1 MNVRVL
7 TFPDG
12 EDPDCF
18 AKRVS
23 SDELAKYLKEESKDF
38 ISFKVSLLMKEAAQ
52 DPIKKAGLIRDIVKS
67 IAKIPDAIK
76 REVYVQDCSRIMDI
90 SEGVLF
96 NELAQLINKE
106 QNTPSKNR
114 SFQKEKPSGSL
125 SGNMMPIGGALYD
138 NESPYGPP
146 NESKPPKI
154 NVLDIYEREVIKL
167 LLMYGNEE
175 VDFIDWVNETDK
187 KGRVKLV
194 AQHYSNKVCR
204 ELYLQLQDDEMEFAN
219 PVFSEIYYLLIDQF
233 NQKEQIV
240 PEELVNLSRGELSK
254 VVTDILME
262 DERYVLND
270 WKKQEIHVPPKTDKL
285 AKAVPDAVMNL
296 RRVLIQEKIVDLT
309 KNIESSVERDQNLE
323 KIMQYT
329 SLKNKIYDKLN
340 RVI

>member
-1 MNVRVL
+1 
-7 TFPDG
+7 
-12 EDPDCF
+12 
-18 AKRVS
+18 
-23 SDELAKYLKEESKDF
+23 
-38 ISFKVSLLMKEAAQ
+38 
-52 DPIKKAGLIRDIVKS
+52 
-67 IAKIPDAIK
+67 
-76 REVYVQDCSRIMDI
+76 
-90 SEGVLF
+90 
-96 NELAQLINKE
+96 
-106 QNTPSKNR
+106 
-114 SFQKEKPSGSL
+114 
-125 SGNMMPIGGALYD
+125 
-138 NESPYGPP
+138 
-146 NESKPPKI
+146 
-154 NVLDIYEREVIKL
+154 
-167 LLMYGNEE
+167 MYGNEE

-187 KGRVKLV
+187 KGRVKMV

-240 PEELVNLSRGELSK
+240 PEELVNLSKGELSK

-309 KNIESSVERDQNLE
+309 KNIEDSVERDQNLE